1 MLFINVIEFYFCS
14 IFLSVLKPFI
24 EISIVKRL
32 TEHSS
37 VQQYKY
43 YKALVQEFHVKVDI
57 GFLNAILAF
66 FEAEEVSDA
75 DEVKNLF
82 IGS

>member
-1 MLFINVIEFYFCS
+1 M
-14 IFLSVLKPFI
+14 
-24 EISIVKRL
+24 SIVKRL
-32 TEHSS
+32 TEHSP

-75 DEVKNLF
+75 DEVQ
-82 IGS
+82 I